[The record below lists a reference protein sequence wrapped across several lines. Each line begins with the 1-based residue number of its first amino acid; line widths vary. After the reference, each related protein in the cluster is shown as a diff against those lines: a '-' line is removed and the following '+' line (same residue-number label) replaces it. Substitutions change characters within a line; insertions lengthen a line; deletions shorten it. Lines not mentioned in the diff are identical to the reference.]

1 MSATIDKKPVCRYVE
16 SRAVALI
23 VQKFGGTSVGTLE
36 RIRGVAARAMATQKR
51 GHDVVVIVSAMS
63 GETNRLLKLA
73 HELAEVPDAREMDA
87 LAATGEQVSAA
98 LTSMAIHA
106 QGGEA
111 RSLLG
116 HQVKIQ
122 TDSAYTK
129 ARIKSISGSKIFD
142 ILRAGQIAVVAG
154 FQGVDDN
161 GDITTLGRG
170 GSDTTAVAIAAAIG
184 ADACEI
190 YTDVDGVYTTD
201 PNVCPSARKINR
213 ISYEEMLELASLGA
227 KVLQI
232 RSVEVAMKYGVPVH
246 VRSSFSDAPGTWVVG
261 EEKSLEDV
269 VVAGVAYDKSEAQ
282 VLLQAV
288 SDKPGVVAKIFGGL
302 AEKNISV
309 DMIIQNTSTG
319 DPEKASTDVTFT
331 VAKTDLT
338 RVKPLIEDLARQV
351 GAKGTQYDEEIVKV
365 SIVGLGMR
373 SHAGIAAKMFDILSR
388 ESINIRAISTS
399 EIKISCLIASKYTE
413 LAVRALHDGFGLDKA
428 TQASVPDL

>member
-1 MSATIDKKPVCRYVE
+1 
-16 SRAVALI
+16 VALI
-23 VQKFGGTSVGTLE
+23 VQKFGGTSVGTLD
-36 RIRGVAARAMATQKR
+36 RIRNVAARAIATQKR
-51 GHDVVVIVSAMS
+51 GHDVVLIVSAMS

-73 HELAEVPDAREMDA
+73 HDLSPVPDAREMDA

-98 LTSMAIHA
+98 LTAMAIQN
-106 QGGEA
+106 QGATA

-116 HQVKIQ
+116 HQIKIQ

-129 ARIKSISGSKIFD
+129 ARIKAISGAKIFD
-142 ILRAGQIAVVAG
+142 ALRAGQIAVVAG

-246 VRSSFSDAPGTWVVG
+246 VRSSFSDVPGTWVVG
-261 EEKSLEDV
+261 EERSLEDV
-269 VVAGVAYDKSEAQ
+269 VVAGVAYDKGEAK
-282 VLLQAV
+282 VLLQSV
-288 SDKPGVVAKIFGGL
+288 VDKPGVVAKIFGAL
-302 AEKNISV
+302 AEKNIAV
-309 DMIIQNTSTG
+309 DMIIQNTAAGSS
-319 DPEKASTDVTFT
+319 DISSTDVTFT
-331 VAKTDLT
+331 VAKTDLA
-338 RVKPLIEDLARQV
+338 RVKPLIEELARAV
-351 GAKGTQYDEEIVKV
+351 GGKGVQYDEEIVKV

-373 SHAGIAAKMFDILSR
+373 SHAGIAARMFEILAH
-388 ESINIRAISTS
+388 ESINIQAISTS

-428 TQASVPDL
+428 AQAPSPADPV